1 MNEGNKTLRLRISGI
16 YVPKKRYAALIFLC
30 GDKLGTIIRLDRPKL
45 LIGRD
50 SEVVDLPLDDDVAS
64 RVHAQIFSV
73 SADDGEKQ
81 FWLADMGSTN
91 GTLLNGA
98 LLPQKEARM
107 LNDGDKIKV
116 GRQLFKF
123 ALLDELEVEYQERV
137 HELIVHD
144 DLTGL
149 LTRKSFAMELER
161 ELVRSQRHQHEFCV
175 LMMDLDFFKKVNDTY
190 GHLIGSE
197 VLRLTA
203 KIIHQTLRDS
213 DVVARYGGEE
223 FIALLPE
230 TPKSKGLEA
239 AERVREALEAYQFPA
254 SIHDSDATLSITI
267 SIGVS
272 EFPSDCSVA
281 TALIEAAD
289 IALYEAKQSGRN
301 RVCLYK
307 KPVVDPATQ

>member
-1 MNEGNKTLRLRISGI
+1 MDETKKTQQLRISGI
-16 YVPKKRYAALIFLC
+16 FVPSNRYAALIFLC
-30 GDKLGTIIRLDRPKL
+30 GDKLGTITRINRTKL

-50 SEVVDLPLDDDVAS
+50 SEVVDLALDDDVAS
-64 RVHAQIFSV
+64 RVHAQIFMVV
-73 SADDGEKQ
+73 SDAGEKQ
-81 FWLADMGSTN
+81 YWLSDLGSTN
-91 GTLLNGA
+91 GTLINGSV
-98 LLPQKEARM
+98 LPHQETHPLK
-107 LNDGDKIKV
+107 DGDKIKI

-123 ALLDELEVEYQERV
+123 ALLDELEVEYQERI

-149 LTRKSFAMELER
+149 LTRKSFALELER
-161 ELVRSQRHQHEFCV
+161 ELVRSQRHRHEFCV

-203 KIIHQTLRDS
+203 KVIQQTLRDS

-230 TPKSKGLEA
+230 TPRDKGIEA
-239 AERVREALEAYQFPA
+239 AERVREALEKYPFPA
-254 SIHDSDATLSITI
+254 SIHEGESVMHITI

-272 EFPSDCSVA
+272 EFPSDSS
-281 TALIEAAD
+281 TPTTLIEGAD
-289 IALYEAKQSGRN
+289 MALYEAKQTGRN
-301 RVCLYK
+301 KVCEYK
-307 KPVVDPATQ
+307 KSS

>member
-1 MNEGNKTLRLRISGI
+1 MYSIDVEDSNKTQRVRLTGTFI
-16 YVPKKRYAALIFLC
+16 PKKRYAALIFLC
-30 GDKLGTIIRLDRPKL
+30 GDKLGTAMRIDSSKM

-50 SEVVDLPLDDDVAS
+50 SEVVDLALDDDVAS
-64 RVHAQIFSV
+64 RVHAQISTN
-73 SADDGEKQ
+73 SSDNGETQ
-81 FWLADMGSTN
+81 YLLSDLDSTN

-98 LLPQKEARM
+98 LLPSQDAR
-107 LNDGDKIKV
+107 LLQDGDKIKI

-149 LTRKSFAMELER
+149 LTRKSFALELER
-161 ELVRSQRHQHEFCV
+161 ELVRSQRHKHEFCV

-203 KIIHQTLRDS
+203 QVIKKTLRDS
-213 DVVARYGGEE
+213 DIVARYGGEE

-230 TPKSKGLEA
+230 TPKHKGIEA
-239 AERVREALEAYQFPA
+239 ADRVREAMESYKFP
-254 SIHDSDATLSITI
+254 SSLHDQNAKMSITI
-267 SIGVS
+267 SIGVA
-272 EFPSDCSVA
+272 EYPSDS
-281 TALIEAAD
+281 T
-289 IALYEAKQSGRN
+289 
-301 RVCLYK
+301 
-307 KPVVDPATQ
+307 TTTT